1 MIQLKD
7 IYVTF
12 NKGTPLEAA
21 ALCGI
26 DLEIHPQDFVTVIGS
41 NGAGKS
47 TLLNVLAGD
56 IKPDR
61 GTIKI
66 DGIDVT
72 DWSSHKRAA
81 LISRVFQDP
90 MIGTSAELTIEENLA
105 LALRRG
111 LSRGFR
117 FALNSRLRREFK
129 DQIKRLGLGLEQR
142 LEDPIGSLSGGQ
154 RQALSLLMAVMR
166 PMRLLLLDEHTA
178 ALDPKTSRFV
188 MDLTKTIVEERHIT
202 ALMVTHSMQ
211 SALSYGNRTLM
222 LDGGK
227 IVLDISGDKRAGLEV
242 RDLLA
247 LFEKARGAEVT
258 DDSLLLS

>member
-7 IYVTF
+7 IHLTF
-12 NKGTPLEAA
+12 NKGTPLEAP
-21 ALCGI
+21 ALRGI
-26 DLEIHPQDFVTVIGS
+26 DLDINPGDFITVIGS

-47 TLLNVLAGD
+47 TLLNSLAGD
-56 IKPDR
+56 MAVDR
-61 GTIKI
+61 GSMKI
-66 DGIDVT
+66 DGKDVT
-72 DWSSHKRAA
+72 DWSPYKKAG

-90 MIGTSAELTIEENLA
+90 MVGTSADLTVEENLA

-111 LSRGFR
+111 LTRGFR
-117 FALNSRLRREFK
+117 FALNAKLRKEFK
-129 DQIKRLGLGLEQR
+129 EQIKRLGLGLESR

-178 ALDPKTSRFV
+178 ALDPKTSSFV
-188 MDLTKTIVEERHIT
+188 MDLTKNIVAERNIT

-211 SALSYGNRTLM
+211 SALSFGNRTLM
-222 LDGGK
+222 LDAGK

-242 RDLLA
+242 KDLLQ